1 MYLPD
6 AGRAVPSNE
15 GCATNPPSLPSLLAV
30 RQMWRGSHPRDGGE
44 SRLKGALPLQRGEPA
59 KQSGHPH
66 KREMR
71 CLV

>member
-30 RQMWRGSHPRDGGE
+30 RQMWRGSSGPRGQGPHLRDGGE
-44 SRLKGALPLQRGEPA
+44 SRLKGALPLQRGEPS
-59 KQSGHPH
+59 K
-66 KREMR
+66 
-71 CLV
+71 